1 MYKRMKRLTVTEV
14 IHQLKNIP
22 YTFQKKQ
29 QQSTTQSLIPLSSLL
44 SLLPLFSLSS
54 RSLSLSRSIRR
65 ASAVALHARSF
76 CTSWGSTLCLPVSF
90 PHSLARSLPPSH
102 SLSHPSFSL
111 SLSHVLS
118 LTQCHR
124 CISNRVHWCVNH

>member
-54 RSLSLSRSIRR
+54 PSLSLSRSIRR

-90 PHSLARSLPPSH
+90 PHSLARSLPPSLLSRAR
-102 SLSHPSFSL
+102 SLARALFLSL
-111 SLSHVLS
+111 SLSPPLPSLS
-118 LTQCHR
+118 L
-124 CISNRVHWCVNH
+124 SSSSLLL

>member
-29 QQSTTQSLIPLSSLL
+29 QQSTTQSLIPLSYLLSLLPLFSLSSPSLFSISLIHLSSLL

-54 RSLSLSRSIRR
+54 LSLLPLSSQSLLSIF
-65 ASAVALHARSF
+65 L
-76 CTSWGSTLCLPVSF
+76 L
-90 PHSLARSLPPSH
+90 
-102 SLSHPSFSL
+102 FSL
-111 SLSHVLS
+111 FSPFSYPSSPSSLLS
-118 LTQCHR
+118 
-124 CISNRVHWCVNH
+124 S